1 MDKKVNNSGI
11 YIEGDVYGNINHNN
25 KDKNDGSIWTIITKW
40 ASILSIIGFF
50 LGIYFYYYPFNES
63 DTKENEEKN
72 KIKVEKETVVKNEKE
87 KYIPRYIPVKTQRI
101 ITDDLSKSD
110 KINYPQIIDLD
121 DITLMKKINNLIINE
136 IKDDMDSFN
145 SSITYKIYLN
155 DFNHLGIYFDI
166 FTYSAGAARCVQ
178 SFKSLLLDIKTGN
191 RIKFFD
197 LINNQED
204 IKKINNLILKDEQ
217 VDKDFFKGIDENVN
231 FYFDKEKM
239 YFLFDRN
246 EVAAGIYG
254 SIIVD
259 IPLNKITS
267 WFSKSIIH
275 LQVQHSTGI

>member
-1 MDKKVNNSGI
+1 MDKKVKNSGI
-11 YIEGDVYGNINHNN
+11 YIEGNVYGNINHNN
-25 KDKNDGSIWTIITKW
+25 EDKNDEPIWKIITKW

-50 LGIYFYYYPFNES
+50 LGIYFYYYPFDKS

-72 KIKVEKETVVKNEKE
+72 KIKVEKEIVVKNEKE

-145 SSITYKIYLN
+145 SSITYEIYLN

-166 FTYSAGAARCVQ
+166 YTYSAGSAHGVQ

-204 IKKINNLILKDEQ
+204 IKKINNLILKDKQ
-217 VDKDFFKGIDENVN
+217 VDKDFFEGIDENVN